1 MCVVQVPQ
9 MPERQAKAGARPS
22 PSANSSSVPLSR
34 VHSASTPDLAKRTCT
49 GPASD
54 ASTAA
59 AAGASLD
66 GVGAAAFST
75 VAAGASWPLGFGAAT
90 GGAAAAFG
98 TVAAPKDS

>member
-1 MCVVQVPQ
+1 MRVVQVPQ
-9 MPERQAKAGARPS
+9 MPERQAKAGASPS

-54 ASTAA
+54 ASDAAAGGASLAASGATGFSTAGAAGDTSWPFALGAAA
-59 AAGASLD
+59 AAG
-66 GVGAAAFST
+66 V
-75 VAAGASWPLGFGAAT
+75 
-90 GGAAAAFG
+90 FG